1 MNLSPDEL
9 ALQHHSS
16 ILSLAVWLD
25 ELNTRGRKI
34 DPANPQAAMLAS
46 EVREFQRRGAK
57 IRALEAAMPETDSPQ
72 SAEARLLSLD
82 LENLT

>member
-1 MNLSPDEL
+1 MNPSPDEL
-9 ALQHHSS
+9 ASERHSS
-16 ILSLAVWLD
+16 ILNLAVWLD
-25 ELNTRGRKI
+25 DLNTRGRRI

-57 IRALEAAMPETDSPQ
+57 IRAIEAAMPTTDSPQ

-82 LENLT
+82 LEIS